1 MNDAK
6 KVIAVAMAEVGYL
19 EKSKAAYKKDP
30 NVIYEKTAGAG
41 QDNITKYGKE
51 MHDIYPKTM
60 DFPAY
65 WCDEFVDWCFQ
76 KAYGV
81 SNAKGLLG
89 DFDDYTVNSATLYS
103 RKGAL
108 DDKPSVGAQVFF
120 TKNGKISGCH
130 HTGIVYQYDSDYFY
144 TIEGNTSSAD
154 AVIPNGGCVAKKKY
168 LRSKY
173 KGKVLFGHPK
183 YDTENNSDLT
193 AVAKAVIRG
202 EYGVGAARRARL
214 IEEGYNYAMVKAEVN
229 RLLNAK
235 KEPITDIPKYIWDF
249 LYSRI
254 KNAYGVAGLMGN
266 LKAESNLNPKNMQ
279 NSYEKKLGFTDDI
292 YTTAVDS
299 GTYGKFCV
307 DKVGYGLA
315 QWTSDGRKKALY
327 NSRGKK
333 SIGDLDMQ
341 LEFLWKELNSSY
353 KGVLNGLIV
362 AENVREASDLVLT
375 KYERPK
381 DQGENVRVKRASYG
395 EEFFKKY
402 GG

>member
-19 EKSKAAYKKDP
+19 EKSKEAYKKNP
-30 NVIYEKTAGAG
+30 QIIYEKTAGAG

-65 WCDEFVDWCFQ
+65 WCDAFVDWCFQ

-144 TIEGNTSSAD
+144 TIEGNTSSSD
-154 AVIPNGGCVAKKKY
+154 AVVPNGGCVAKKKY

-183 YDTENNSDLT
+183 YDTERTSDIT
-193 AVAKAVIRG
+193 EVAKAVIRG
-202 EYGVGAARRARL
+202 EYGVGAVRRARL
-214 IEEGYNYAMVKAEVN
+214 IEEGYNYAMVQAEVKK
-229 RLLNAK
+229 LLNAK
-235 KEPITDIPKYIWDF
+235 KEPITDVPKYIWNF

-254 KNAYGVAGLMGN
+254 KNPYGVAGLMGN

-279 NSYEKKLGFTDDI
+279 NSYEKKLGFTDDT
-292 YTTAVDS
+292 YTYAVDC
-299 GTYGKFCV
+299 GTYGNFV
-307 DKVGYGLA
+307 NDSVGFGIC
-315 QWTSDGRKKALY
+315 QWTVKSRKAALLEFKG
-327 NSRGKK
+327 SR

-341 LEFLWKELNSSY
+341 LDFLWKELTTSY
-353 KGVLNGLIV
+353 KGVLNGLKV
-362 AENVREASDLVLT
+362 AESVREASDLVLT
-375 KYERPK
+375 KFERPK
-381 DQGENVRVKRASYG
+381 NQDENVKVKRTSYG

-402 GG
+402 VK